1 VNLNDYLLSLIRTYV
16 PILIGAALTW
26 AARNWGIVLPE
37 GLSAQTAI
45 AVTGLVVA
53 VYYGIVRALEMRW
66 PWFGKLLGASKPPA
80 YAVTEKQG

>member
-1 VNLNDYLLSLIRTYV
+1 
-16 PILIGAALTW
+16 
-26 AARNWGIVLPE
+26 VLPE